1 MLQTLMKIVR
11 PNRTV
16 TATYRADS
24 NEVNTNGK
32 GNIVDKKV
40 ANVQSMKM
48 AIWLRNVKWFPC
60 LPRLM

>member
-1 MLQTLMKIVR
+1 MLQTLMKTVR
-11 PNRTV
+11 PNRTA

-48 AIWLRNVKWFPC
+48 AIW
-60 LPRLM
+60 